1 MSVPSGKLDAVTTE
15 VQTRVSPHRTRGV
28 LLVLGAAVGFGSSGP
43 LAKPVMSAGFTPQQV
58 AAVRVGLA
66 ALVLLAGVA
75 AVRPRLLRVR
85 KDQLPL
91 LFAYGLLGV
100 GGVQL
105 CYFAAI
111 GRLPVG
117 IAMVLEFTSPVL
129 VALWVRFV
137 RGTRMPGPAWFGT
150 AMAMLGLAMI
160 AQVWQGLRLDAI
172 GLLAGLGAAV
182 CSAAY
187 FLLGE
192 RGAGAHHPLGLVTW
206 GMVIGAVSIFVL
218 VPPWTLPV
226 GALGHGTEL
235 GVPVWTL
242 LIAVALFS
250 TAMAYLLGITALR
263 FVPSTVASV
272 LGLAEPVVATALAWL
287 VLHESL
293 SPVQLVGAAVLLS
306 GAAVVEL
313 GARVPVA

>member
-1 MSVPSGKLDAVTTE
+1 
-15 VQTRVSPHRTRGV
+15 
-28 LLVLGAAVGFGSSGP
+28 
-43 LAKPVMSAGFTPQQV
+43 
-58 AAVRVGLA
+58 
-66 ALVLLAGVA
+66 
-75 AVRPRLLRVR
+75 
-85 KDQLPL
+85 
-91 LFAYGLLGV
+91 
-100 GGVQL
+100 
-105 CYFAAI
+105 
-111 GRLPVG
+111 
-117 IAMVLEFTSPVL
+117 MV
-129 VALWVRFV
+129 
-137 RGTRMPGPAWFGT
+137 
-150 AMAMLGLAMI
+150 
-160 AQVWQGLRLDAI
+160 AQVWQGLRLDAV

-218 VPPWTLPV
+218 VPPWTLPA
-226 GALGHGTEL
+226 GALGNDTEL

-287 VLHESL
+287 MLHESL
-293 SPVQLVGAAVLLS
+293 GPIQLAGAVVLLG

-313 GARVPVA
+313 GARVRVA

>member
-1 MSVPSGKLDAVTTE
+1 MTTE